1 MNPLPISKSFLCT
14 NALSEIIEDA
24 FRLSHVH
31 CQLIKGT
38 IRDTYRVWSS
48 EGDFVL
54 CVYQHLSRNSAEIE
68 SELDLIEHLDREGVS
83 VGPPIRPKDD
93 ARMLAL
99 EAPEGLRH
107 GVLFAYI
114 HGDHLS
120 RTPSVETVAQLGS
133 QIARIHSAADSMKA
147 AINRPC
153 IDFNMMVQRP
163 IEAFREAVPHR
174 AESVAYLKEVCA
186 ILEPRICSLEQEKP
200 FYGLLHGDVSAS
212 NTKVSPSGAMSF
224 LDFDFCGLGWRVYDV
239 ATYFTEVMYWK
250 APEENAEAFLKGYQ
264 EIRPLRDWELQ
275 AIPAFAAARNI
286 FSLGTPALYI
296 NAWGSASFPDSRID
310 LVLDCIRRNIEELD

>member
-14 NALSEIIEDA
+14 NALSRIIEDA
-24 FRLSHVH
+24 FRLSHVR

-48 EGDFVL
+48 EDDFVL
-54 CVYQHLSRNSAEIE
+54 CVYQHASRSSAEIE
-68 SELDLIEHLDREGVS
+68 CELDFIEHLNRQGVA
-83 VGPPIRPKDD
+83 VGPPIRLKNDT
-93 ARMLAL
+93 RMLSL

-114 HGDHLS
+114 HGEHLS
-120 RTPSVETVAQLGS
+120 RTPNIETAARLGS
-133 QIARIHSAADSMKA
+133 QIATIHSAADSMRA

-153 IDFNMMVQRP
+153 IDFDTMVRRP
-163 IEAFREAVPHR
+163 IEAFGEAVSHR
-174 AESVAYLKEVCA
+174 AESVAYLDAVSA
-186 ILEPRICSLEQEKP
+186 ILEPRICNLDQSKP
-200 FYGLLHGDVSAS
+200 YHGLVHGDVSAS

-250 APEENAEAFLKGYQ
+250 APEGNAEAFLKGYQ

-286 FSLGTPALYI
+286 FSLGTPSLHI
-296 NAWGSASFPDSRID
+296 NEWGSASFPDSRID